1 MVTAAL
7 LCFGALWFA
16 MLGTATVL
24 FARRREPPVGPV
36 PQPQPRVS
44 ILLAARN
51 EEAAIER
58 CLTAIRALEYP
69 APLLEVLLGD
79 DASTDNTVAIA
90 RAVMQD
96 YPGSFRVVP
105 IRENLG
111 QARGKANV
119 LAHLARVATTGVFCI
134 TDADIA
140 VPRTWIS
147 GLLGRVQGS
156 VGIVTGITVVQ
167 GPRLFDQLQRLDW
180 LLSLS
185 LVQVVSDQ
193 GKPVTA
199 MGNNM
204 LVTRRAYEATG
215 GYEALPF
222 SVTEDYALFR
232 AVLRQGFTFRNVF
245 SPEVLAESLPIGTL
259 GQLLHQRRRWLRG
272 VESLPWGLQVALLVY
287 SGIYPVMLGLA
298 FTTGPLAAGA
308 ILGAKMLAQGVLALL
323 CFHRVGLRPPLRLL
337 LLFEFYTV
345 GLTLGL
351 MGFRL
356 LPLRFTWKGRQYCF

>member
-1 MVTAAL
+1 MMLTAAL
-7 LCFGALWFA
+7 LCFVALWFA

-24 FARRREPPVGPV
+24 FARRHEPRAAPV
-36 PQPQPRVS
+36 PQPLPRVS

-51 EEAAIER
+51 EEVAIER
-58 CLTAIRALEYP
+58 CLASIRELAYP

-90 RAVMQD
+90 QAVMQD
-96 YPGSFRVVP
+96 YAGSFRVVS
-105 IRENLG
+105 IQTNKG

-119 LAHLARVATTGVFCI
+119 LAHLARAATSDVFCI

-140 VPRTWIS
+140 VPRTWVS

-185 LVQVVSDQ
+185 LVQVVSDW

-204 LVTRRAYEATG
+204 LVTRQAYEATG

-232 AVLRQGFTFRNVF
+232 AVLGRGFTFRNVF

-272 VESLPWGLQVALLVY
+272 VEALPWGLQAALLVY
-287 SGIYPVMLGLA
+287 SGIYPAMLGLA
-298 FTTGPLAAGA
+298 FTSGPLAALA
-308 ILGAKMLAQGVLALL
+308 VLGAKMVAQGVLTAL
-323 CFHRVGLRPPLRLL
+323 CFYRVGLRPPLRLL
-337 LLFEFYTV
+337 PLFELYTV

-351 MGFRL
+351 VGFRV
-356 LPLRFTWKGRQYCF
+356 LPLRFTWKGRQYA